1 MHIGKPYDT
10 GNQAT
15 MADEL
20 SRVLDDSKQLNADIN
35 HGAVPT
41 LHRDIAQL
49 EALNKKRVQQRKRTV
64 NEATRMAGAN
74 FVSSHMDP
82 KIRRRINDLQPLLAK
97 PAQLEPDPTDIAA
110 YLEDARRKLITT
122 TISRAQASSKIYNDD
137 AFERAM
143 ESDWD
148 SAQQELLDG
157 LEFHPDG
164 LAGSATELSF
174 TGNHL
179 ADQHVVDSLIP
190 IPWSAIDTDATD
202 EYLVAVN
209 NFADKK
215 PSEKANMLR
224 EAFLNVRGRTKQAE
238 DLYRDL
244 WTCAKFILESKEH
257 PRKHLGGENP
267 LPAMLDGC
275 LKLLETEY
283 RAHLEQHGAEERG
296 HNPSFNVL
304 ARRVMGQGGCAS
316 NNVRRKMNGNSLYI
330 ERWGDSEDEHGRV
343 SF

>member
-1 MHIGKPYDT
+1 
-10 GNQAT
+10 

-20 SRVLDDSKQLNADIN
+20 SRVLGDSKQLNADIN

-49 EALNKKRVQQRKRTV
+49 EALNKKRVQQRKRTI

-97 PAQLEPDPTDIAA
+97 PGQEEPDPTDIAA
-110 YLEDARRKLITT
+110 YLEDTRRKLITK
-122 TISRAQASSKIYNDD
+122 TIFRAQTSSKSYNDD